1 MEIEFHQL
9 ELKYAA
15 LRIAD
20 PSREGRLVASL
31 CEHGQQQ
38 PVLVVRGAGHDG
50 GGVTR
55 YVLIDGYARVA
66 ALGKLERDVVEATVL
81 ELSEAHALLL
91 TFRLERNR
99 ARSVIEEAWLLRE
112 LVKSHAITL
121 GDLGALVDRSASWVS
136 RRLALVD
143 VLPATVEE
151 AVRSR
156 TLAAQAAMKCLVPL
170 ARANAAQCERLVAN
184 LGSRRLS
191 VRQMARLYAGW
202 RAGNAAQ
209 REAIVERPLLYLDL
223 EEKQSAPEAGADP
236 GTEREQRL
244 VRDLGTL
251 AGICRR
257 AREALREREK
267 DLPWPAV
274 LRYAWQETQAGF
286 AALIEVVVEGGHA

>member
-1 MEIEFHQL
+1 MELEFHQL
-9 ELKYAA
+9 EQKYAG

-20 PSREGRLVASL
+20 AARTARLVASL

-38 PVLVVRGAGHDG
+38 PVLVVRSADG
-50 GGVTR
+50 GDER

-66 ALGKLERDVVEATVL
+66 ALGELKRDTVEATAL

-91 TFRLERNR
+91 AFRLERNR

-112 LVKSHAITL
+112 LVNTHAIAQRA
-121 GDLGALVDRSASWVS
+121 LGAMLGRSASWVS

-143 VLPATVEE
+143 VLPAAAEQ
-151 AVRSR
+151 AVRR
-156 TLAAQAAMKCLVPL
+156 GAVAAQAAMRCLVPL
-170 ARANAAQCERLVAN
+170 ARANTGQCERLVAN
-184 LGSRRLS
+184 LGNRRLS

-202 RAGNAAQ
+202 RAGNAEQ
-209 REAIVERPLLYLDL
+209 REGIVDRPVLYLDL
-223 EEKQSAPEAGADP
+223 EEKQPETPRDP

-274 LRYAWQETQAGF
+274 LRYAWQEAQAGF
-286 AALIEVVVEGGHA
+286 AALLEVVVEGGHA